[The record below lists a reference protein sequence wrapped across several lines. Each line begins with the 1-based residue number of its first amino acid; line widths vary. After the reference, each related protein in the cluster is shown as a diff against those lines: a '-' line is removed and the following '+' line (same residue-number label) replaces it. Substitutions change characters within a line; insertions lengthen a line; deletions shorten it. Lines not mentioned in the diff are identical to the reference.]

1 MVTDEELKKIY
12 GMFTDAWKFYK
23 KYAGIQQS
31 EDERWQ
37 QLVDESGQI
46 AKKYDNAKL
55 AIALL
60 LAAIDELER
69 KSKILKA
76 ACKGLEAIS
85 PWILLSVRQGKSFD
99 TLAVRWEPGK
109 IEKLPLWRTEFCS
122 YGRRLVDNLVMGLL
136 GRGGW
141 GGACKIFWGGRKGG
155 ASWLVYEEREKNE
168 EYEGIG
174 YGIQNCRGLCQ

>member
-1 MVTDEELKKIY
+1 MVTDEELKKVY

-23 KYAGIQQS
+23 KYADVQQS
-31 EDERWQ
+31 DEYWESV
-37 QLVDESGQI
+37 VDESGQI

-69 KSKILKA
+69 KSKILKV

-99 TLAVRWEPGK
+99 TLAVRWELGE
-109 IEKLPLWRTEFCS
+109 IEKPPFCRTDFYSC
-122 YGRRLVDNLVMGLL
+122 RRRFFANLDKELKE
-136 GRGGW
+136 RG
-141 GGACKIFWGGRKGG
+141 A
-155 ASWLVYEEREKNE
+155 
-168 EYEGIG
+168 
-174 YGIQNCRGLCQ
+174 

>member
-1 MVTDEELKKIY
+1 
-12 GMFTDAWKFYK
+12 MFTDAWKFYK

-99 TLAVRWEPGK
+99 TLAVRWELGE
-109 IEKLPLWRTEFCS
+109 IEKPPFCRTDFYSC
-122 YGRRLVDNLVMGLL
+122 RRRFFANLDKELKE
-136 GRGGW
+136 RG
-141 GGACKIFWGGRKGG
+141 A
-155 ASWLVYEEREKNE
+155 
-168 EYEGIG
+168 
-174 YGIQNCRGLCQ
+174 